1 MKLNHPLM
9 KNNIN
14 NEDIKTLVNFIKKK
28 PIFTNNKK
36 VFEFEKAW
44 SKWLGVKFS
53 LFVNSGSSA
62 NLLTLAYLKHL
73 YPKGGEIIVPTLTWS
88 SDVASIF
95 HNNFRPIFVDIN
107 LNNLAMNLD
116 EIKKKISKKRKAIF
130 LTHILGLNGLSDGLI
145 EFCKQKKLML
155 IEDCC
160 ESHGAKFK
168 KNKIGTYGDVS
179 NFSFYFAHH
188 MTTIEGGIIST
199 NSRKIYEICRMLRSH
214 GLVRELKDNK
224 IKKLYQK
231 KYTDLNEQFIFGV
244 SGYNV
249 RGTEINGVLGLNQ
262 LKRLDKNIKFR
273 NRNFNFFLKN
283 INENKYFV
291 NFDLSGQSNYAFII
305 IFNKKYQNMKFR
317 SKFESALNKH
327 KIEFRRGTSGGG
339 NQMRQP
345 YVRNELNFSKKDFM
359 KFPIVEQVHKF
370 GYYIGNYPELRKSKI
385 LKICNVLNKI

>member
-36 VFEFEKAW
+36 VFAFEKAW

-62 NLLTLAYLKHL
+62 NLLTLAYLKHI

-95 HNNFRPIFVDIN
+95 HNKFKPIFVDIN

-116 EIKKKISKKRKAIF
+116 EIKKKVTKKTKAIF
-130 LTHILGLNGLSDGLI
+130 LTHILGLNGLSNGLI

-199 NSRKIYEICRMLRSH
+199 NSKKIYEICRMLRSH
-214 GLVRELKDNK
+214 GLVKR
-224 IKKLYQK
+224 IK
-231 KYTDLNEQFIFGV
+231 
-244 SGYNV
+244 
-249 RGTEINGVLGLNQ
+249 R
-262 LKRLDKNIKFR
+262 
-273 NRNFNFFLKN
+273 
-283 INENKYFV
+283 
-291 NFDLSGQSNYAFII
+291 
-305 IFNKKYQNMKFR
+305 
-317 SKFESALNKH
+317 
-327 KIEFRRGTSGGG
+327 
-339 NQMRQP
+339 
-345 YVRNELNFSKKDFM
+345 
-359 KFPIVEQVHKF
+359 
-370 GYYIGNYPELRKSKI
+370 
-385 LKICNVLNKI
+385 